1 MRLFTRDYR
10 ESDGKA
16 DVRLIKWEEDV
27 SQEPQQQTILLI
39 EKHRKLEICFKDAL
53 LRKGYPVLQ
62 VNSGGEGL
70 VKLNGYLP
78 DVIVINA
85 ASLRTNGLRICSW
98 YHNRLPNTPVI
109 LIVAEDEPIAD
120 ADSVDVIMHLPFT
133 VQKLVNR
140 LRSFQQN
147 FNEAVLVRGPLQLNQ
162 KTRMVTYFDKT
173 SYLRPRLSR
182 LLKVFM
188 ENSSKPLPREELFK
202 RVWETDYTEDTR
214 TLDVHISW
222 LRKVLEDDPTNPQ
235 LIKTVRGVGY
245 KLDL

>member
-1 MRLFTRDYR
+1 ML
-10 ESDGKA
+10 
-16 DVRLIKWEEDV
+16 
-27 SQEPQQQTILLI
+27 QEPQQQSLLLI

-62 VNSGGEGL
+62 VNSGGDGL
-70 VKLNGYLP
+70 VSLNGFRP

-98 YHNRLPNTPVI
+98 YHNRLPSVPII

-120 ADSVDVIMHLPFT
+120 AEWVDVIMHLPFT

-140 LRSFQQN
+140 LRSFKQT
-147 FNEAVLVRGPLQLNQ
+147 FNHEFLTRGPLQLNP
-162 KTRMVTYFDKT
+162 KTRMVTCFDK
-173 SYLRPRLSR
+173 SAYLTPRLS
-182 LLKVFM
+182 LLLQVFM
-188 ENSSKPLPREELFK
+188 ENPSQALAREELFK
-202 RVWETDYTEDTR
+202 RVWDTDYTGDTR

-222 LRKVLEDDPTNPQ
+222 LRKVLEEDPTNPQ

>member
-1 MRLFTRDYR
+1 VL
-10 ESDGKA
+10 
-16 DVRLIKWEEDV
+16 
-27 SQEPQQQTILLI
+27 QEPQQQNLLLI
-39 EKHRKLEICFKDAL
+39 EKHRKLEICFNDAL
-53 LRKGYPVLQ
+53 QRKGYSLLQ

-70 VKLNGYLP
+70 VSLNGFHP

-98 YHNRLPNTPVI
+98 YHNRLPTVPII

-120 ADSVDVIMHLPFT
+120 ADWVDVIMHLPFT

-140 LRSFQQN
+140 LRSFEPTLN
-147 FNEAVLVRGPLQLNQ
+147 HDFLVRGVLQLNP
-162 KTRMVTYFDKT
+162 KTRMVTYFDKST
-173 SYLRPRLSR
+173 YLTPRLT
-182 LLKVFM
+182 LLLRVFM
-188 ENSSKPLPREELFK
+188 ENPLKPLTREELFK

-222 LRKVLEDDPTNPQ
+222 LRKVLEIDSTNPR

-245 KLDL
+245 MLNL

>member
-1 MRLFTRDYR
+1 ML
-10 ESDGKA
+10 
-16 DVRLIKWEEDV
+16 
-27 SQEPQQQTILLI
+27 QEPQQQSLLLI
-39 EKHRKLEICFKDAL
+39 EKHRKLEICFNDAL
-53 LRKGYPVLQ
+53 LRKGYTVLQ
-62 VNSGGEGL
+62 VNSGGDGL
-70 VKLNGYLP
+70 VSLNSFHP

-98 YHNRLPNTPVI
+98 YHNRLPSVPII

-120 ADSVDVIMHLPFT
+120 AEWVDVIMHLPFT

-140 LRSFQQN
+140 LRSFKPT
-147 FNEAVLVRGPLQLNQ
+147 FNQDFLVRGPLQLNP
-162 KTRMVTYFDKT
+162 KTRMVTYYDKST
-173 SYLRPRLSR
+173 YLTPRLSL

-188 ENSSKPLPREELFK
+188 ENPAQALAREELFK
-202 RVWETDYTEDTR
+202 RVWDTDYTGDTR

-222 LRKVLEDDPTNPQ
+222 LRKVLEEDNTNPQ

>member
-1 MRLFTRDYR
+1 ML
-10 ESDGKA
+10 
-16 DVRLIKWEEDV
+16 
-27 SQEPQQQTILLI
+27 QEPQQQSLLLI

-62 VNSGGEGL
+62 VNSGGDGL
-70 VKLNGYLP
+70 VSLNGFRP

-98 YHNRLPNTPVI
+98 YHNRLPSVPII

-120 ADSVDVIMHLPFT
+120 AEWVDVIMHLPFT

-140 LRSFQQN
+140 LRSFKQT
-147 FNEAVLVRGPLQLNQ
+147 FNHEFLIKGPLQLNP
-162 KTRMVTYFDKT
+162 KTRMVTCFDK
-173 SYLRPRLSR
+173 SAYLTPRLS
-182 LLKVFM
+182 LLLQVFM
-188 ENSSKPLPREELFK
+188 ENPSQALAREELFK
-202 RVWETDYTEDTR
+202 RVWDTDYTGDTR
-214 TLDVHISW
+214 TLDVQISW
-222 LRKVLEDDPTNPQ
+222 LRKVLEEDPTNPQ

>member
-1 MRLFTRDYR
+1 ML
-10 ESDGKA
+10 
-16 DVRLIKWEEDV
+16 
-27 SQEPQQQTILLI
+27 QEPQQQSLLLI

-53 LRKGYPVLQ
+53 LRKGYTVSQ

-70 VKLNGYLP
+70 VRLNGFQP

-98 YHNRLPNTPVI
+98 YHNRLPNIPVI

-120 ADSVDVIMHLPFT
+120 ADSADIIMHLPFT
-133 VQKLVNR
+133 VQKLANR
-140 LRSFQQN
+140 LRSFKQTFDQD
-147 FNEAVLVRGPLQLNQ
+147 VLVRGALQLNR

-173 SYLRPRLSR
+173 AYLTPRLSM
-182 LLKVFM
+182 LLQVFM
-188 ENSSKPLPREELFK
+188 ENNSKELGREELFK
-202 RVWETDYTEDTR
+202 QVWETDYTGDTR

-222 LRKVLEDDPTNPQ
+222 LRKVLEKDSTNPQ

-245 KLDL
+245 MLNL

>member
-1 MRLFTRDYR
+1 M
-10 ESDGKA
+10 
-16 DVRLIKWEEDV
+16 
-27 SQEPQQQTILLI
+27 QEPQQQSLLLI

-62 VNSGGEGL
+62 VNSGGDGL
-70 VKLNGYLP
+70 VSLNGFRP

-98 YHNRLPNTPVI
+98 YHNRLPSVPII

-120 ADSVDVIMHLPFT
+120 AEWVDVIMHLPFT

-140 LRSFQQN
+140 LRSFKQT
-147 FNEAVLVRGPLQLNQ
+147 FNHEFLIKGPLQLNP
-162 KTRMVTYFDKT
+162 KTRMVTCFDK
-173 SYLRPRLSR
+173 SAYLTPRLS
-182 LLKVFM
+182 LLLQVFM
-188 ENSSKPLPREELFK
+188 ENPSQALAREELFK
-202 RVWETDYTEDTR
+202 RVWDTDYTGDTR

-222 LRKVLEDDPTNPQ
+222 LRKVLEEDPTNPQ